1 MLPYVLVTLM
11 AAILPWL
18 EVIVGLLIILGIWL
32 QGSTLIL
39 IVLNSVFIV
48 AISSAMIRGLD
59 IDCGCFAVGGG
70 GSQVGLMRLLE
81 DIAFLAAS
89 CWLFAQSRR

>member
-1 MLPYVLVTLM
+1 
-11 AAILPWL
+11 
-18 EVIVGLLIILGIWL
+18 
-32 QGSTLIL
+32 
-39 IVLNSVFIV
+39 VFIV